1 MVTDIALK
9 QANVYAILTEIRG
22 MVDGHKI
29 DESIRSGMYHYTD
42 ERIAAIVIA
51 LMELTNNQSALN
63 HHSVLMGI
71 GLLDELDALGYAL
84 ERKSNGRSS

>member
-1 MVTDIALK
+1 
-9 QANVYAILTEIRG
+9 
-22 MVDGHKI
+22 
-29 DESIRSGMYHYTD
+29 MYHYTD
-42 ERIAAIVIA
+42 ERIATVVIA

-84 ERKSNGRSS
+84 ERKSNGRS